1 MTMDIREAIRNIAGA
16 PAPTVVVGT
25 VTATDG
31 ATADIQPLDQT
42 AAPLLG
48 IDLSV
53 GETAALS
60 YHPEVGAVV
69 LVVLDTPTSG
79 FVIGASRG
87 KIVMNGGELGALIK
101 IDELRAQLDKMTARI
116 DGIIDAIKN
125 GKPAPQDG
133 GAGLQTTIIS
143 ALAKLN
149 DKEDFG
155 DIADNNI
162 TH

>member
-1 MTMDIREAIRNIAGA
+1 MDIREAIHNLAGVRHSQVA
-16 PAPTVVVGT
+16 VGT

-31 ATADIQPLDQT
+31 TKADIQPLDET
-42 AAPLLG
+42 SAPLLG

-101 IDELRAQLDKMTARI
+101 IDELRVQLDKMTARI

-125 GKPAPQDG
+125 GKSTPQDG

>member
-1 MTMDIREAIRNIAGA
+1 MDIREAIHNLAGA
-16 PAPTVVVGT
+16 RLSQVVVGT
-25 VTATDG
+25 VIATDG
-31 ATADIQPLDQT
+31 TEADIQPLDET
-42 AAPLLG
+42 SAPLLG

-60 YHPEVGAVV
+60 YRPEVGAVV
-69 LVVLDTPTSG
+69 LVLLDTPTTG
-79 FVIGASRG
+79 FVIAASRG
-87 KIVMNGGELGALIK
+87 KIVMNGGSLGALIK

-116 DGIIDAIKN
+116 DGIIDALKSA
-125 GKPAPQDG
+125 KPSPQDG
-133 GAGLQTTIIS
+133 GAALQTTTIA
-143 ALAKLN
+143 ALDRLT

>member
-1 MTMDIREAIRNIAGA
+1 MDIREAIHNLAGVRHSQVA
-16 PAPTVVVGT
+16 VGT

-31 ATADIQPLDQT
+31 TKADIQPLDET
-42 AAPLLG
+42 SAPLLG

-125 GKPAPQDG
+125 GKPTPQDG

>member
-1 MTMDIREAIRNIAGA
+1 MDIREAIHNLAGVRHSQVA
-16 PAPTVVVGT
+16 VGT

-31 ATADIQPLDQT
+31 TKGDIHPLDET
-42 AAPLLG
+42 SAPLLG

-125 GKPAPQDG
+125 GKPTPQDG